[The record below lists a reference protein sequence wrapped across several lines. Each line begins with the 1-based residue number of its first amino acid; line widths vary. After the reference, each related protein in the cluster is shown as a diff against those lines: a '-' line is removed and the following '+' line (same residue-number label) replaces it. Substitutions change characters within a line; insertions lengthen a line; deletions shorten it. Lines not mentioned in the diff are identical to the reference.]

1 MGRRPV
7 SNVKE
12 VNSAIFKIPER
23 YARVVDKVAT
33 SRNVS
38 KSNVLM
44 AALNMYIEK
53 DKKEAK

>member
-7 SNVKE
+7 SNIKE

-23 YARVVDKVAT
+23 YAKAIDKVSN
-33 SRNVS
+33 SRKVS

-44 AALNMYIEK
+44 SALNMYIAQ
-53 DKKEAK
+53 DRKETE